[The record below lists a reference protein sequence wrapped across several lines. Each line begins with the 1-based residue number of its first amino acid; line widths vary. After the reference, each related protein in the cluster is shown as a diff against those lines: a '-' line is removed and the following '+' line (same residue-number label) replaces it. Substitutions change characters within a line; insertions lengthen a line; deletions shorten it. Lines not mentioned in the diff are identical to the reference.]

1 VTAWDRKASAHYEYR
16 QVSLPRTASRD
27 VARAVL
33 TEFAEYG
40 RWELDRHRIYPDGR
54 RSVRLRRRIIKVSP
68 GTF

>member
-1 VTAWDRKASAHYEYR
+1 MTAPTYEYR
-16 QVSLPRTASRD
+16 EVRLPAHTARE

-54 RSVRLRRRIIKVSP
+54 RRIRLRRRVMRIP
-68 GTF
+68 RAAA